1 MVKGLPPTDTGV
13 RKTTMASNHKGC
25 AVVYCSNTYYNVKE
39 KKKLNFFGFP
49 KDPERYNLMHF
60 QINEM
65 CPCEAVTDQLI
76 DRLHVFFMELLTA
89 TKNRKTMLLR

>member
-1 MVKGLPPTDTGV
+1 
-13 RKTTMASNHKGC
+13 MASNHKGC

-39 KKKLNFFGFP
+39 KKKLSFFGFP
-49 KDPERYNLMHF
+49 KDPERYDLLHF

-76 DRLHVFFMELLTA
+76 DRLHVLPNVVFCMELA
-89 TKNRKTMLLR
+89 WR